1 MSSDYDCYGCDDR
14 VEDGWEAVSDED
26 DDADVLQEDDEL
38 LRKFD
43 AFHVKVREMVRYNPA
58 EMRPALTRYLQQGE
72 QLTTMA
78 GMSSAL
84 HCFGR
89 YSGLATA
96 GRTRTH
102 IAGTKRIGVQPTAIA
117 RRRMCCGGKNSL
129 QSGRPTKRALTHEHG
144 YSRLK
149 KSKSQAS
156 VQQLPSRRLP
166 APHNMSE
173 CVTRNVSL
181 GKTHSTK

>member
-1 MSSDYDCYGCDDR
+1 M
-14 VEDGWEAVSDED
+14 
-26 DDADVLQEDDEL
+26 LQEDDEL

-43 AFHVKVREMVRYNPA
+43 AFHVKVREIVRDNPA

-72 QLTTMA
+72 QLTNMA

-144 YSRLK
+144 YS
-149 KSKSQAS
+149 KSLAS
-156 VQQLPSRRLP
+156 VQQLPSRRLLT
-166 APHNMSE
+166 PHNMSE